1 MTASDAAPTT
11 GPIYDAESLRDRDDV
26 TFHEEAD
33 TVDAA
38 TVDQL
43 EKMDDMAPVGV
54 RNGDG
59 ETLVMQVTETC
70 DWKIPSASVG
80 PNEDF
85 AATARQWAETNAG
98 LGVELDGVE
107 AVWHYEAH
115 SADGDRTAERYF
127 VVFAAS
133 LQNDQSSGD
142 GDAEGTEWLTELPAD
157 AVAVPGTDLFFE

>member
-1 MTASDAAPTT
+1 MTASDSAPTT

-26 TFHEEAD
+26 TFHEETD

-38 TVDQL
+38 TVDQI

-85 AATARQWAETNAG
+85 AATARKWVETNAG
-98 LGVELDGVE
+98 YAVELTAVE
-107 AVWHYEAH
+107 GVWHVEVR
-115 SADGDRTAERYF
+115 SADSDRTAERYF
-127 VVFAAS
+127 VVFGAS
-133 LQNDQSSGD
+133 TVGTRSSD
-142 GDAEGTEWLTELPAD
+142 GDAVRTGWVTDLPAD
-157 AVAVPGTDLFFE
+157 VVGVPGTELFFE